1 MVASGDRD
9 EGRLMRLF
17 RVLLQLAWRNLWRN
31 HRRTIVMLSAISVGV
46 WAMIF
51 MTALTR
57 GMVDQMIVD
66 GIKAL
71 PGHVQMHH
79 PDYLDDPSIN
89 NRIPMSDEELE
100 ERFGDAGFVAWAS
113 RVKVPAVIT
122 SERDSRGITLLGIDP
137 AAEQGLMFVDY
148 EQVDGRFL
156 VDENDKGIVIGR
168 KLAETLETEIG
179 KRVVVMSQDPDND
192 IADRGFRVVGLYE
205 ASTGAVEEAYAF
217 IGKRTAQK
225 MLRIEGG
232 TSEVVFVGG
241 DYRNV
246 DPVYESVVVAVDKTV
261 VVNRWYDVDTYLG
274 TMMNVMD
281 GFVLVWVV
289 VIFLALS
296 FGLVNTLVMAVFE
309 RVREIGLML
318 ALGMKPASILGQ
330 IIIESMLLLALGLAI
345 GDLLAFATIVPLQ
358 DGIDISFVGEGMEMF
373 GAASVLY
380 PKLYMNDIVLANV
393 VVLVLGFLA
402 SLSPAWR
409 ASRYEPVEAL
419 AKVG

>member
-1 MVASGDRD
+1 
-9 EGRLMRLF
+9 MRLF
-17 RVLLQLAWRNLWRN
+17 RVLLQLGWRNLWRN

-71 PGHVQMHH
+71 PGHVQMHN
-79 PDYLDDPSIN
+79 PNYLDDPSIN
-89 NRIPMSDEELE
+89 NLIPIPDSELDEK
-100 ERFGDAGFVAWAS
+100 FADAGFVAWAS

-122 SERDSRGITLLGIDP
+122 SERDSRGVTLLGIDP
-137 AAEQGLMFVDY
+137 VAEEGLMFVDY

-156 VDENDKGIVIGR
+156 VDESDKGIVIGR

-192 IADRGFRVVGLYE
+192 IADRGFRIVGLYS

-217 IGKRTAQK
+217 AGKATLQK
-225 MLRIEGG
+225 MLGIEGG
-232 TSEVVFVGG
+232 TSEVVFVGD

-246 DPVYESVVVAVDKTV
+246 DSVYETVVAAVDDSV

-296 FGLVNTLVMAVFE
+296 FGLVNTLLMAVFE

-330 IIIESMLLLALGLAI
+330 IIIESMLLLVLGLAI
-345 GDLLAFATIVPLQ
+345 GDLLAFATIAPL
-358 DGIDISFVGEGMEMF
+358 DGGIDISFVGEGMEMF
-373 GAASVLY
+373 GAASTLY

-419 AKVG
+419 TKVG

>member
-1 MVASGDRD
+1 MP
-9 EGRLMRLF
+9 LF
-17 RVLLQLAWRNLWRN
+17 KVLLQLAWRNLWRN
-31 HRRTIVMLSAISVGV
+31 HRRTVVMLSAISVGV

-57 GMVDQMIVD
+57 GMVDQMIAD

-89 NRIPMSDEELE
+89 NRIPISDDELDE
-100 ERFGDAGFVAWAS
+100 KFADAGFVAWAS

-137 AAEQGLMFVDY
+137 VAERNLMFVDY
-148 EQVDGRFL
+148 EKVDGRFL
-156 VDENDKGIVIGR
+156 AAEDDNGIVIGQ
-168 KLAETLETEIG
+168 KLAASLETEIG
-179 KRVVVMSQDPDND
+179 KRVVVMSQDPDNE
-192 IADRGFRVVGLYE
+192 IADRGFRVVGLYS

-217 IGKRTAQK
+217 VGKLTAQK
-225 MLRIEGG
+225 MLGIEGG
-232 TSEVVFVGG
+232 TSEVVFVGD

-246 DPVYESVVVAVDKTV
+246 DSVYESVVALVDKTV

-274 TMMNVMD
+274 IMMNVMD

-296 FGLVNTLVMAVFE
+296 FGLVNTLFMAVFE

-330 IIIESMLLLALGLAI
+330 IIIESMLLLGLGLAI
-345 GDLLAFATIVPLQ
+345 GDLLAFATILPLNG
-358 DGIDISFVGEGMEMF
+358 GIDISFVGQGMEMF